1 MQRAGASIIHI
12 NVTDFAA
19 AVEVA
24 KNPSLADTPFVVAL
38 EGSART
44 VVLTPSHRAWE
55 EGIRAGMPLRFA
67 KQMVPSL
74 QVLPWDNQSTTKA
87 DTAITSI
94 AQEYSPSIQCDR
106 GGHIY
111 LDMQG
116 TTRLFGP
123 VVDSAVHIQGEIR
136 KKLNLEASVA
146 VASNKLV
153 AKVGTRTTRPAGLIQ
168 VREGD
173 EASFLA
179 WQDVSLLSG
188 VGSATARLLS
198 VAGITTIGQIA
209 ALGDE
214 QVMAFLGK
222 RGLALRDAARGL
234 DNSPLQSGL
243 PEKRIV
249 QRKISFAEPILEM
262 DALKAAVVTAGE
274 DAALSMRTAGLG
286 AAKIHIAL
294 LYSDGRRS
302 EASHRI
308 KGQWVY
314 DLEISL
320 VAWKVAQLAA
330 SRRVRILSCTLSL
343 GELSP
348 LAPTLDL
355 FLPDAQHRSD
365 SLQQAVDRMRHKFG
379 PGILTHGAALA
390 HA

>member
-44 VVLTPSHRAWE
+44 VVLTPSRRAWE

-67 KQMVPSL
+67 KQMIPSL
-74 QVLPWDNQSTTKA
+74 QVLPWDNQSTAKA
-87 DTAITSI
+87 DAAITSI

-123 VVDSAVHIQGEIR
+123 VVDSAVQIQGEIR

-188 VGSATARLLS
+188 VGSATSRLLS

-234 DNSPLQSGL
+234 DNSPLQNGL

-262 DALKAAVVTAGE
+262 DALKAAVVAAGE
-274 DAALSMRTAGLG
+274 DAALAMRSAGLG
-286 AAKIHIAL
+286 SAKIQIAL

-314 DLEISL
+314 DHEIAL

-330 SRRVRILSCTLSL
+330 SRRVRILSCSLSL

-355 FLPDAQHRSD
+355 FLPDSQHRSD

-379 PGILTHGAALA
+379 PGILTHGTALA

>member
-55 EGIRAGMPLRFA
+55 EGVRAGMPLRFA
-67 KQMVPSL
+67 KQMIPSL
-74 QVLPWDNQSTTKA
+74 QVLPWDNQSTAKA
-87 DTAITSI
+87 DAAITSI

-123 VVDSAVHIQGEIR
+123 VVDSAVQIQGEIR

-188 VGSATARLLS
+188 VGSATSRLLS

-234 DNSPLQSGL
+234 DNSPLQNGL

-274 DAALSMRTAGLG
+274 DAALAMRTAGLG
-286 AAKIHIAL
+286 SAKIHIAL

-314 DLEISL
+314 DHEISL
-320 VAWKVAQLAA
+320 VAWKVVQLAA
-330 SRRVRILSCTLSL
+330 SRRVRILSCSLSL

-355 FLPDAQHRSD
+355 FLPDSQHRSD

-379 PGILTHGAALA
+379 PGILTHGTALA

>member
-1 MQRAGASIIHI
+1 MRPSGASIIHI

-19 AVEVA
+19 AVAVA
-24 KNPSLADTPFVVAL
+24 KNPSLADTPFVVAM

-44 VVLTPSHRAWE
+44 VVLTPSRRAWE
-55 EGIRAGMPLRFA
+55 EGVRTGMPLRLA
-67 KQMVPSL
+67 KQRIPSL
-74 QVLPWDNQSTTKA
+74 QVLPWDRQSTAKA
-87 DTAITSI
+87 DAAITTI
-94 AQEYSPSIQCDR
+94 AQAYSPSIQCDR

-123 VVDSAVHIQGEIR
+123 VVDSAVHIRGEI
-136 KKLNLEASVA
+136 KEKLNLDASVA

-188 VGSATARLLS
+188 VGVATARLLS

-209 ALGDE
+209 ALKDD
-214 QVMAFLGK
+214 QVLAFLGK

-234 DNSPLQSGL
+234 DSSPLQTGL
-243 PEKRIV
+243 PEKRLV
-249 QRKISFAEPILEM
+249 QRKIRFAAPILEM
-262 DALKAAVVTAGE
+262 DALQAAVVAAGE
-274 DAALSMRTAGLG
+274 DAALAMRSAGLG
-286 AAKIHIAL
+286 CAKIQIAL

-302 EASHRI
+302 EASLRT

-314 DLEISL
+314 DHEITL

-330 SRRVRILSCTLSL
+330 SRRVHVLSCSLSL
-343 GELSP
+343 AELSP

-365 SLQQAVDRMRHKFG
+365 SLQQAVDRMRHRFG
-379 PGILTHGAALA
+379 PGILTHATAIA